1 MKIETEFYKPDNN
14 TLNKYIEGFYFI
26 SKQEIENSFSYQTF
40 PNNYNIVSAYL
51 DSDVKLEKDKIT
63 VISSKNKFTSTLVK
77 KYITPIEI
85 KVNAI
90 VDEITIY
97 FKPAGL
103 NHFIDDISSL
113 FENDFSYFNP
123 FSDYE
128 AEMTKILLTKERNIQ
143 LELLEK
149 YWISKLI
156 QKDLAP
162 VESWLSDINF
172 TLNIEEI
179 AEKNQISRQYFNKM
193 FRKYVGKSPS
203 EFRKINK
210 FRNSITQ
217 KNKNQNLIEL
227 SLDADFYDQ
236 SHFIR
241 NFKELAKV
249 NPGSFFNNVDTS
261 KENIWLFEE

>member
-1 MKIETEFYKPDNN
+1 MKIRTEFYKPDHNI
-14 TLNKYIEGFYFI
+14 LNKYIEGFYFI

-51 DSDVKLEKDKIT
+51 HSDVKLEKGKIT
-63 VISSKNKFTSTLVK
+63 VSSAESKFTSTLVK

-103 NHFIDDISSL
+103 NYFIDDISSL

-123 FSDYE
+123 FGDYE

-156 QKDLAP
+156 QKDFTN
-162 VESWLSDINF
+162 VENWLLDINS
-172 TLNIEEI
+172 TMSIEEI
-179 AEKNQISRQYFNKM
+179 AKKNQISRQYLNKI
-193 FRKYVGKSPS
+193 FQKYVGKSPS
-203 EFRKINK
+203 EFRKVNK
-210 FRNSITQ
+210 FRNSISQ
-217 KNKNQNLIEL
+217 KNKNTNLIEL

-241 NFKELAKV
+241 NFKELTKV
-249 NPGSFFNNVDTS
+249 NPGSFFNNVDIS

>member
-1 MKIETEFYKPDNN
+1 MN
-14 TLNKYIEGFYFI
+14 
-26 SKQEIENSFSYQTF
+26 
-40 PNNYNIVSAYL
+40 
-51 DSDVKLEKDKIT
+51 
-63 VISSKNKFTSTLVK
+63 STL
-77 KYITPIEI
+77 
-85 KVNAI
+85 
-90 VDEITIY
+90 
-97 FKPAGL
+97 
-103 NHFIDDISSL
+103 S
-113 FENDFSYFNP
+113 
-123 FSDYE
+123 
-128 AEMTKILLTKERNIQ
+128 
-143 LELLEK
+143 
-149 YWISKLI
+149 
-156 QKDLAP
+156 
-162 VESWLSDINF
+162 
-172 TLNIEEI
+172 IEEI